1 MEALLCYDFPLT
13 SFERKSE
20 GESRYAVFSSW
31 RIDLAKRLR
40 ELGCKKIQQSLYS
53 VELDAIPLIRDEMS
67 NLGVKGIVCFFKV
80 VRSGEYI
87 LMAYDLPSRRG
98 GPRVLERLRW
108 RVWNMVR
115 KGNYIRVSNSVY
127 ITPASIDQE
136 FSPGRIREEISK
148 YWYENQEELD
158 SIGVSPDEVK
168 FFVSRVTPIG
178 KFNEL
183 LSSLIGMEY
192 KKLLNGL
199 STLTRKRDR
208 RASIVKKDIR
218 KLNEIMS
225 RDEKLTKFVEES
237 IGYFPHE
244 LVVMRALL
252 KEKIRNAKIKLKRDL
267 ERAENMERRMILG

>member
-1 MEALLCYDFPLT
+1 LEALLCYDFPLT

>member
-208 RASIVKKDIR
+208 RTSIVKKDIR

>member
-20 GESRYAVFSSW
+20 GGSRYAVFSSW

-53 VELDAIPLIRDEMS
+53 VELDVIPLIRDEMN
-67 NLGVKGIVCFFKV
+67 NLGVRGRVCFFKV

-87 LMAYDLPSRRG
+87 LMAYDLPSKRG

-136 FSPGRIREEISK
+136 FSPGKIREEISK

-158 SIGVSPDEVK
+158 SIGVSSDEVK

-218 KLNEIMS
+218 KLNEIIS

-252 KEKIRNAKIKLKRDL
+252 KEKIRNVKIKLKRDL

>member
-1 MEALLCYDFPLT
+1 LEALLCYDFPLT

-158 SIGVSPDEVK
+158 SIGVSLDEVK

>member
-158 SIGVSPDEVK
+158 SIGVSLDEVK

>member
-1 MEALLCYDFPLT
+1 LT

-158 SIGVSPDEVK
+158 SIGVSLDEVK

>member
-31 RIDLAKRLR
+31 RIDLARRLR

>member
-1 MEALLCYDFPLT
+1 
-13 SFERKSE
+13 
-20 GESRYAVFSSW
+20 
-31 RIDLAKRLR
+31 
-40 ELGCKKIQQSLYS
+40 
-53 VELDAIPLIRDEMS
+53 
-67 NLGVKGIVCFFKV
+67 
-80 VRSGEYI
+80 
-87 LMAYDLPSRRG
+87 
-98 GPRVLERLRW
+98 
-108 RVWNMVR
+108 MVR

>member
-158 SIGVSPDEVK
+158 SIGVSLDEVK

-208 RASIVKKDIR
+208 RTSIVKKDIR

>member
-1 MEALLCYDFPLT
+1 M
-13 SFERKSE
+13 
-20 GESRYAVFSSW
+20 
-31 RIDLAKRLR
+31 
-40 ELGCKKIQQSLYS
+40 
-53 VELDAIPLIRDEMS
+53 
-67 NLGVKGIVCFFKV
+67 
-80 VRSGEYI
+80 
-87 LMAYDLPSRRG
+87 
-98 GPRVLERLRW
+98 
-108 RVWNMVR
+108 
-115 KGNYIRVSNSVY
+115 
-127 ITPASIDQE
+127 
-136 FSPGRIREEISK
+136 
-148 YWYENQEELD
+148 
-158 SIGVSPDEVK
+158 
-168 FFVSRVTPIG
+168 SRVTPIG